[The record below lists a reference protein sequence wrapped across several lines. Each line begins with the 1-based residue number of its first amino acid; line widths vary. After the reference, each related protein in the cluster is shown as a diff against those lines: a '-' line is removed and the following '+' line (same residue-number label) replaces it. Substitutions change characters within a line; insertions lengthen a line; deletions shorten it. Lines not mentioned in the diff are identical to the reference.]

1 MADETPT
8 PVHDR
13 RVQPPG
19 ALPKHLQAWLLTG
32 IALAMMAIIAW
43 STHAVPSR
51 VRVPALAQPVEP
63 NQDRIEEYQRRL
75 DEEVARLQREKRE
88 FDALHASA
96 PGAHAPTTTLTR
108 AHATNAETDRTLHAD
123 NIAFTRRRDPA
134 PQPPGPPPPPP
145 QSHAQPTPESRP
157 NANANPHNLL
167 HEGTLIEA
175 VLLNRLDG
183 TFAGPVLCTVSVP
196 VYAPETQRLLVP
208 SGSRILGESK
218 PVATFGQSRLAITF
232 HTLTLPG
239 GREVSLDRAEALNAI
254 GETGLT
260 GDVDHHYLRMFGTSL
275 ALGLLSGFAQYG
287 THSGLDESFGDSY
300 RQAAGNSLAQSS
312 LHILDK
318 FTNILPTV
326 TIREG
331 HRLRIYLTHD
341 VPL

>member
-1 MADETPT
+1 MPEETPA

-13 RVQPPG
+13 RVQPTG

-32 IALAMMAIIAW
+32 IALAMMVIIAW
-43 STHAVPSR
+43 STHSAPSR

-63 NQDRIEEYQRRL
+63 NQGRIEEYQRRL
-75 DEEVARLQREKRE
+75 DEEVARLQREKQE
-88 FDALHASA
+88 FDDLHASA
-96 PGAHAPTTTLTR
+96 QRSHAPATTQAR
-108 AHATNAETDRTLHAD
+108 VHATSADNDHTLHAD
-123 NIAFTRRRDPA
+123 NIAFTRRRDAA
-134 PQPPGPPPPPP
+134 PQIAAAPPPPSRTQPP
-145 QSHAQPTPESRP
+145 PESRP
-157 NANANPHNLL
+157 NANAHDRL

-196 VYAPETQRLLVP
+196 VYATDTQRILVP
-208 SGSRILGESK
+208 SGSRVLGESK
-218 PVATFGQSRLAITF
+218 PVTTLGQSRLAITF
-232 HTLTLPG
+232 HKLTLPG
-239 GREVSLDRAEALNAI
+239 GRQVSLDNAEALNAI

-260 GDVDHHYLRMFGTSL
+260 GEVDHHYVRMFGTSL

-287 THSGLDESFGDSY
+287 TRTGVDESATDAY
-300 RQAAGNSLAQSS
+300 RQSAGSSLAQSAT
-312 LHILDK
+312 HILDR

-331 HRLRIYLTHD
+331 HRVRIYLTHD